1 VLPLMDNLS
10 VFAVAFALAMDAFA
24 VSIAAGFTLK
34 KVTRRQTL
42 RLAWHFGFFQFAMPV
57 IGWGTGNTVH
67 ALIESYDHWI
77 AFILLLLVGG
87 NMLREACQEQQTDPR
102 GKDPTRGMSLVLLSI
117 ATSIDA
123 LAVGLSFS
131 VLDET
136 IWFPAIVIGVVAA
149 LCTGAGIHIGRRL
162 GSKTRLGRYADISG
176 GLVLIAI
183 GITILYRHGV
193 LDRML

>member
-1 VLPLMDNLS
+1 MDYLT

-24 VSIAAGFTLK
+24 VSIAAGVALK
-34 KVTRRQTL
+34 TVTRRQTI

-57 IGWGTGNTVH
+57 IGWGAGNTVH
-67 ALIESYDHWI
+67 ALIKSYDHWI
-77 AFILLLLVGG
+77 AFALLLLVGG
-87 NMLREACQEQQTDPR
+87 NMIREAFQTQQAGPR
-102 GKDPTRGMSLVLLSI
+102 NNDPTRGMSLVLLSV

-131 VLDET
+131 VLEET
-136 IWFPAIVIGVVAA
+136 IWFPAIIIGVVAA
-149 LCTGAGIHIGRRL
+149 ICTGAGIHIGRRL
-162 GSKTRLGRYADISG
+162 GSTTRLGRYADISG